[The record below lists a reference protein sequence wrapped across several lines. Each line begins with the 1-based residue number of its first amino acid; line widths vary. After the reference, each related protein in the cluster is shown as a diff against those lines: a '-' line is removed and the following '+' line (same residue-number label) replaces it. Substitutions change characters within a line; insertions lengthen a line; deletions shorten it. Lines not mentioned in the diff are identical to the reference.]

1 MPHES
6 KETEVATKVDKIRRD
21 LSVDQRNAI
30 DLLVLGKTDQEVA
43 DVAGV
48 SRQTVNGWRTT
59 TTRSSSPG

>member
-48 SRQTVNGWRTT
+48 SRQTVNG
-59 TTRSSSPG
+59 